1 VSAPGRV
8 LVVVPTYNEV
18 ANLEP
23 ILGRLMDAVPEA
35 HALVVDDRSPD
46 GTGELAE
53 KLAVGDA
60 RLHVL
65 HRPGKLGLGPAYV
78 AGFRWGRAR
87 GYDVLV
93 EMDADGSH
101 APEQL
106 PRLLDA
112 LQDADLVLGSRYVAG
127 GEVTDWPAH
136 RLLLSRAGN
145 RYTRWALR
153 LPLADATG
161 GYRAARAALIDRLPF
176 EDVASQGYCFQVDW
190 AWRAWRDGARVVE
203 VPITFTERTY
213 GRSKMSGSIVREA
226 LVRVTVWGL
235 RDRLADRLPGR
246 ISRPVPGR
254 VRESGRSEAAR
265 QDADPPV
272 ERRGGAEGTCSTC

>member
-1 VSAPGRV
+1 VSAPSRI

-23 ILGRLMDAVPEA
+23 IIERLQASVPEA
-35 HALVVDDRSPD
+35 HALVVDDGSPD
-46 GTGELAE
+46 GTGEVAD
-53 KLAVGDA
+53 KLAA
-60 RLHVL
+60 RDPRVHVL
-65 HRPGKLGLGPAYV
+65 HRETKAGLGQAYV

-112 LQDADLVLGSRYVAG
+112 LADADLALGSRYVPG
-127 GEVTDWPAH
+127 GRVADWPAH

-161 GYRAARAALIDRLPF
+161 GFRAARAGLIDRLPF
-176 EDVASQGYCFQVDW
+176 DEVASQGYCFQVDW
-190 AWRAWRDGARVVE
+190 AWRAARDGARIVE
-203 VPITFTERTY
+203 VPITFTERIH
-213 GRSKMSGSIVREA
+213 GRSKMSGSIVGEA
-226 LVRVTVWGL
+226 LVRVTLWGL
-235 RDRLADRLPGR
+235 RDRLADRLPTLVR
-246 ISRPVPGR
+246 RPVPGR
-254 VRESGRSEAAR
+254 VRDGGRSSAAR
-265 QDADPPV
+265 
-272 ERRGGAEGTCSTC
+272 